1 MMSWSWGVE
10 FFFKA
15 SFIFLLSITFE
26 DGGWELGSIGDGEA
40 AAWDSRAG
48 APNAVWVGVALTF
61 FTVVSFALFGGLSNL
76 NVVIELHEGLW
87 GSFFLN
93 NWCLFFSITM
103 EDSSWELCSI
113 TDGEATAWDSRACAP
128 DAISIG
134 IALTFFTMSSFAL
147 ISSLSANFSDVV
159 VEFFDGL
166 WRSNLNNWSLL
177 LLIAGEDSSWELGGI
192 INSKATTW
200 DSGASAPDAGWVGI
214 AFAFFTVVSFALFG
228 GFSTSQYSHEFV
240 GRHLFLMLSHS
251 LFMML
256 MHLLFSDMMNTMA
269 LVKGK
274 ET

>member
-1 MMSWSWGVE
+1 VMSWSWGVE

-15 SFIFLLSITFE
+15 SFIFLLSITSE
-26 DGGWELGSIGDGEA
+26 EGGWELG
-40 AAWDSRAG
+40 
-48 APNAVWVGVALTF
+48 
-61 FTVVSFALFGGLSNL
+61 
-76 NVVIELHEGLW
+76 
-87 GSFFLN
+87 
-93 NWCLFFSITM
+93 
-103 EDSSWELCSI
+103 SI

-192 INSKATTW
+192 INSKATAW
-200 DSGASAPDAGWVGI
+200 DSGASAPDTGWVGI

-228 GFSTSQYSHEFV
+228 GFSTSQYSHELV
-240 GRHLFLMLSHS
+240 GRHLILMLSHS